1 MPKFPYLLVKML
13 YTFQPVKT
21 RTTYYCLH
29 SHHSIYRNV
38 YMHSTIFSFWSHFF
52 CRCHYFYGW
61 RFYLLFVLLSWKTQ
75 TGHVVVVHAGDVAAT
90 ALNQH
95 LAVDIEDVTYF
106 VVDADVVRGDA
117 AADENVNCHMILPI
131 GLLIWRLLA

>member
-1 MPKFPYLLVKML
+1 M
-13 YTFQPVKT
+13 
-21 RTTYYCLH
+21 
-29 SHHSIYRNV
+29 
-38 YMHSTIFSFWSHFF
+38 
-52 CRCHYFYGW
+52 
-61 RFYLLFVLLSWKTQ
+61 LFVLLSWKTQ
-75 TGHVVVVHAGDVAAT
+75 TEHVVVHTGDVATT

-131 GLLIWRLLA
+131 GLLI